1 MSEHNLRT
9 EMTKNLV
16 TVESSRN
23 LEDAYNLMFSNKI
36 RHLPVV
42 DKEGTI
48 VGLISDRDIQ
58 RAMHSE
64 VGDKYGF
71 KTEQIEFKEDVKVID
86 YMVWP
91 VRSFDVQTDIKMV
104 IRKMLDT
111 KVSSFL
117 IKENDEVVGIVT
129 TDDFLHLLHELLDE
143 EGEQKQYVLGDVI
156 DLPLFGRMAQ
166 AASDMGI

>member
-1 MSEHNLRT
+1 MTDHTLRT
-9 EMTKNLV
+9 EMTKDLV
-16 TVESSRN
+16 TINSDSN
-23 LEDAYNLMFSNKI
+23 LDDAYNLMFSNKI
-36 RHLPVV
+36 RHLPVINN
-42 DKEGTI
+42 EGTI
-48 VGLISDRDIQ
+48 VGIISDRDIQ

-64 VGDKYGF
+64 VGDQYGF
-71 KTEQIEFKEDVKVID
+71 KTEQIEFKQDVKVLD

-91 VRSFDVQTDIKMV
+91 VRCFDVSTDIKMV

-117 IKENDEVVGIVT
+117 IKENEEVVGIVT
-129 TDDFLHLLHELLDE
+129 TDDFLHLLHEMLDE
-143 EGEQKQYVLGDVI
+143 DGQAKTYKLGDVI